1 MGPVTQFDPN
11 GHVAIQVTATLV
23 GVGVG
28 IYNAMQNPCWS
39 MKSLATAAVIGGAVG
54 FASTFGAG
62 PLSAT
67 FFGGGSAAAGS
78 ALEQSILGEVDW
90 GTVGTAAAWGVGAG
104 FVGNTVGRAIAPKVT
119 VDYGITGSS
128 AMPRPPGRT
137 QRMYARNPVRAPN
150 KNVVGAV
157 GVGAGIG
164 AAGNAATSSTTN
176 TCGC

>member
-1 MGPVTQFDPN
+1 MTQFDPN
-11 GHVAIQVTATLV
+11 GHVAIQVAATLF

-62 PLSAT
+62 PLSAA

-90 GTVGTAAAWGVGAG
+90 GTVGTAAAWGGSRFCRKCCRSSDSSKSYSRLWHYWVVGYAESTWE
-104 FVGNTVGRAIAPKVT
+104 NTA
-119 VDYGITGSS
+119 Y
-128 AMPRPPGRT
+128 
-137 QRMYARNPVRAPN
+137 VRAGSRTYS
-150 KNVVGAV
+150 K
-157 GVGAGIG
+157 
-164 AAGNAATSSTTN
+164 
-176 TCGC
+176 